1 MDGSWIERLRRLGG
15 WLDASPIEVIALC
28 LLIAGS
34 AITAVVLVRGQAP
47 GGISVLPPAGEG
59 ELAPVREP
67 ITIVV
72 HVTGAV
78 ARPGV
83 VELQEG
89 ARVADALA
97 AAGGA
102 TVDAST
108 GGLNL
113 ARAVVDGEQLVVPRL
128 GEQPTAEGPEAAPAT
143 PASAWLPDGRL
154 DLNLATAADLEELP
168 GIGPVLAERIIAWRT
183 QHEGFEEV
191 GQLREVSGIGEKT
204 FQSLSPLVAV

>member
-1 MDGSWIERLRRLGG
+1 MDRLRRLGG
-15 WLDASPIEVIALC
+15 WLDASPVEILALC
-28 LLIAGS
+28 LLLAGS
-34 AITAVVLVRGQAP
+34 VIAAVVLVRGQAAGSLP
-47 GGISVLPPAGEG
+47 DLSSPPADD
-59 ELAPVREP
+59 LAPIREP
-67 ITIVV
+67 VTIVV

-78 ARPGV
+78 VRPGV
-83 VELQEG
+83 VELGEG

-108 GGLNL
+108 DGLNL

-128 GEQPTAEGPEAAPAT
+128 GEEPSVEGPAGSAPAAPV
-143 PASAWLPDGRL
+143 SAWLPDGRL
-154 DLNLATAADLEELP
+154 NLNLATAADLEELP
-168 GIGPVLAERIIAWRT
+168 GIGPVLAERIIAWRD
-183 QHEGFEEV
+183 QHERFDDV

>member
-1 MDGSWIERLRRLGG
+1 VDGPWIDRLRRLGG
-15 WLDASPIEVIALC
+15 WLDASPVEVVALC
-28 LLIAGS
+28 LLLAGS
-34 AITAVVLVRGQAP
+34 AIAAVVLVRGQAA
-47 GGISVLPPAGEG
+47 GGAPV
-59 ELAPVREP
+59 LAPRGNDLAPTQDP

-83 VELQEG
+83 VKLEEG
-89 ARVADALA
+89 ARVADALR
-97 AAGGA
+97 AAGGI

-108 GGLNL
+108 DGLNL

-128 GEQPTAEGPEAAPAT
+128 GEQPDEGLGAGPTTPAT
-143 PASAWLPDGRL
+143 AWLPDGRL

-183 QHEGFEEV
+183 QHERFDEV
-191 GQLREVSGIGEKT
+191 GQLRDVSGIGEKT